1 MMRKKRRKKRMKSKF
16 LIKQQEMIR
25 NWYSAH
31 IVEFCSSLKF
41 IMKIRNAFRFVTVF
55 LITMFCT
62 ATTVFAEETAATTTS
77 IWTNVFNAI
86 SSIYSNLVLL
96 ATIIA
101 ATAAVIALLIRMIS
115 KNQRAVEEANS
126 WLKRIA
132 ISYVLINAIGLLAT
146 FLEDLLSDT
155 AAPGTT
161 VDDGIQTTPG
171 FN

>member
-1 MMRKKRRKKRMKSKF
+1 MKNFNKVKEGLGTWREEVNAVLFSHMGLMVKIKNTVRGVIIFMMTF
-16 LIKQQEMIR
+16 FF
-25 NWYSAH
+25 SAT
-31 IVEFCSSLKF
+31 S
-41 IMKIRNAFRFVTVF
+41 
-55 LITMFCT
+55 
-62 ATTVFAEETAATTTS
+62 VFADETSATTTAS

-132 ISYVLINAIGLLAT
+132 ISYVLINAIGLMAT
-146 FLEDLLSDT
+146 FLENLLSDT

-161 VDDGIQTTPG
+161 VDQGIQSTPG

>member
-1 MMRKKRRKKRMKSKF
+1 MRKKMKRMNWRMKKMKF
-16 LIKQQEMIR
+16 NKVKAKLNGWYEGAVVDLFSNLNFVLKVR
-25 NWYSAH
+25 NTVRCV
-31 IVEFCSSLKF
+31 IVFMMTF
-41 IMKIRNAFRFVTVF
+41 
-55 LITMFCT
+55 FCT
-62 ATTVFAEETAATTTS
+62 ATTVFAEETTTTAS

-86 SSIYSNLVLL
+86 SRIYSNLVLL

-132 ISYVLINAIGLLAT
+132 ISYVLINAIGLMAT
-146 FLEDLLSDT
+146 FLEDLLSNT

-161 VDDGIQTTPG
+161 VDQGIQSTPG

>member
-1 MMRKKRRKKRMKSKF
+1 MRFNSLNDKKAKLKTWY
-16 LIKQQEMIR
+16 EM
-25 NWYSAH
+25 N
-31 IVEFCSSLKF
+31 IVQILGSLQFVVKV
-41 IMKIRNAFRFVTVF
+41 RNAFRYVITF

-62 ATTVFAEETAATTTS
+62 ATTVFAEETTTTAS

-132 ISYVLINAIGLLAT
+132 ISYVLINAIGLMAT

-161 VDDGIQTTPG
+161 VDDGIQSTPG